1 MFTRAVILGAG
12 EGSRMG
18 SLTKTFPKALLPNI
32 DKSLLKWQ
40 IEFLKG
46 YGIEVTVTVGYM
58 KDLVQSAA
66 MALGADDFIDT
77 SNQGN
82 AYFLNL
88 IPRDTADLLVIT
100 CDNIMTIDLEELSK
114 EFSESSCVGMI
125 VPVKPHDVVLGDK
138 LNVDGQIVLSCDYQS
153 GDSIVASGLQV
164 LNLTKLPS
172 NANLWNDFHE
182 VWNALISSHSL
193 QVARQTPSSWLPVD
207 TPEQLEK
214 FIKINRE
221 CL

>member
-18 SLTKTFPKALLPNI
+18 PLTRTLPKALLPKI
-32 DKSLLKWQ
+32 EKSLLKWQ
-40 IEFLKG
+40 IEFLKD
-46 YGIEVTVTVGYM
+46 YGIEVMVTVGYM
-58 KDLVQSAA
+58 KDLVSSAA
-66 MALGADDFIDT
+66 MTLGADGFIDT

-114 EFSESSCVGMI
+114 EFTESSCVGMV
-125 VPVKPHDVVLGDK
+125 VPVKPTDVVLGDRLK
-138 LNVDGQIVLSCDYQS
+138 VDGKIVLSCDYES
-153 GDSIVASGLQV
+153 GDSVIASGLQV
-164 LNLTKLPS
+164 LDLTKLPS
-172 NANLWNDFHE
+172 NTGLWNDFHDL
-182 VWNALISSHSL
+182 WNELISSHSL
-193 QVARQTPSSWLPVD
+193 QVAYQTPSSWLPVD

-214 FIKINRE
+214 FIEINRE
-221 CL
+221 